1 MESINIMKSCIYFS
15 NESVMKL
22 LLRETSTTFTTKY
35 CQTELLQV
43 APSIVVH
50 SQYLVLSVSRHK
62 YSPIPILSNTGKYR
76 QMPNTV
82 RHRHSNPTL
91 VIKQQQRRP
100 ILARSECKQF
110 PFSAL
115 TLLVGRQEGIQSVK
129 SWGL

>member
-22 LLRETSTTFTTKY
+22 LLHEMSTTFTKKY

-62 YSPIPILSNTGKYR
+62 YSPIPIPSNTGKYH
-76 QMPNTV
+76 QMPNTARC
-82 RHRHSNPTL
+82 RHANPTL
-91 VIKQQQRRP
+91 VIKQQQQRRP
-100 ILARSECKQF
+100 IYGQGQ
-110 PFSAL
+110 SASNFL
-115 TLLVGRQEGIQSVK
+115 SVLWHCWLGDK
-129 SWGL
+129 KGSSQ